1 MTEKLFYRDS
11 HMTTFSASVLTCEQS
26 GEYYEVVL
34 DRTAFFPT
42 GGGQSADTGILG
54 NVKVLD
60 VKEKQDR
67 VYHIVDGPIKVGD
80 TVEGTLDWEERFSKM
95 QQHSGEHIVSGI
107 VHQMFGYD
115 NVGFHMG
122 TDAITMDFN
131 GVITPSQ
138 LKEIEERANQVVVKN
153 VAIIDRY
160 PTKEELLKIEYRS
173 KIEIEGQVRLIEIP
187 GVDTCACCAPHVK
200 KTGEIGLIK
209 LTNVQ
214 NYKGGVRVSMLCGF
228 RALLDYG
235 EKAESVRNLSVML
248 SAKERE
254 VVDEVARL
262 QEELAD
268 KKQTIAKL
276 QKEALV
282 QKVAALPK
290 IETCMVLFEDE
301 LDGNGPRELM
311 NLLLEKGA
319 RIAAVFAGT
328 KELGFR
334 YVIGS
339 KEVDVRLFA
348 KTLNVAFNGRGGGK
362 PEMVQGSLSGNEE
375 AIREEV
381 LRCSQNV

>member
-11 HMTTFSASVLTCEQS
+11 HMTTFSACVMQCEQS
-26 GEYYEVVL
+26 GDYYEVVL

-42 GGGQSADTGILG
+42 GGGQSADTGLLG
-54 NVKVLD
+54 SVKVLD
-60 VKEKQDR
+60 VKEKQDE
-67 VYHIVDGPIKVGD
+67 VYHIVDGPLQVGD
-80 TVEGTLDWEERFSKM
+80 TVEGVLDWEERFSKM

-122 TDAITMDFN
+122 TDAITMDFS

-138 LKEIEERANQVVVKN
+138 LREIEQKANQVVVKN
-153 VAIIDRY
+153 VAILDHY
-160 PTKEELLKIEYRS
+160 PTKEELKEIAYRS

-187 GVDTCACCAPHVK
+187 EVDTCACCAPHVK

-228 RALLDYG
+228 RALLDYN
-235 EKAESVRNLSVML
+235 EKAESVRNLSMML

-254 VVDEVARL
+254 VVEEVARL
-262 QEELAD
+262 QEDLND
-268 KKQTIAKL
+268 KKQTIARL
-276 QKEALV
+276 QKEILVRKVDALSE
-282 QKVAALPK
+282 
-290 IETCMVLFEDE
+290 IESCMVLFEEE

-319 RIAAVFAGT
+319 QIGAVFAGT
-328 KELGFR
+328 KEMGFR

-339 KEVDVRLFA
+339 KALDVRPFA
-348 KTLNVAFNGRGGGK
+348 KALNTAFNGRGGGK
-362 PEMVQGSLSGNEE
+362 PEMVQGSLNGNEE

>member
-11 HMTTFSASVLTCEQS
+11 HMTTFSARVLQCEQS

-42 GGGQSADTGILG
+42 GGGQSADTGALG

-60 VKEKQDR
+60 VKEKQDE
-67 VYHIVDGPIKVGD
+67 VYHIVDGPLQVGD
-80 TVEGTLDWEERFSKM
+80 TVEGIIDWEERFSKM

-107 VHQMFGYD
+107 VHQIFGYD

-138 LKEIEERANQVVVKN
+138 LKEIEQKANQVVVKN
-153 VAIIDRY
+153 VAILDRY
-160 PTKEELLKIEYRS
+160 PAKEELKEIAYRS

-200 KTGEIGLIK
+200 KTGEVGLIK

-214 NYKGGVRVSMLCGF
+214 NYKGGVRVYMLCGF
-228 RALLDYG
+228 RALLDYD
-235 EKAESVRNLSVML
+235 EKAESVRKLSMML
-248 SAKERE
+248 SAKEKE

-262 QEELAD
+262 QEELND

-282 QKVAALPK
+282 QKVAALSE
-290 IETCMVLFEDE
+290 IESCMVLFEEE

-328 KELGFR
+328 QAAGFR

-339 KEVDVRLFA
+339 KDVDVRSFA
-348 KTLNVAFNGRGGGK
+348 KSLNDAFNGRGGGK
-362 PEMVQGSLSGNEE
+362 PEMVQGSLSGNSN

>member
-11 HMTTFSASVLTCEQS
+11 HMTTFSACVMQCKQS
-26 GEYYEVVL
+26 GDYYEVVL

-42 GGGQSADTGILG
+42 GGGQSADTGMLG

-60 VKEKQDR
+60 VKEKQDE
-67 VYHIVDGPIKVGD
+67 VYHIVDGPLQVGD
-80 TVEGTLDWEERFSKM
+80 TVEGVLDWEERFLKM

-138 LKEIEERANQVVVKN
+138 LKEIEQKANQVVVKN
-153 VAIIDRY
+153 VAILDHY
-160 PTKEELLKIEYRS
+160 PTKEELKEIAYRS

-187 GVDTCACCAPHVK
+187 EVDTCACCAPHVK

-214 NYKGGVRVSMLCGF
+214 HYKGGVRVSMLCGF
-228 RALLDYG
+228 RALLDYN
-235 EKAESVRNLSVML
+235 EKAESVRNLSMML
-248 SAKERE
+248 SAKERD
-254 VVDEVARL
+254 VVEEVARL
-262 QEELAD
+262 QEDLND
-268 KKQTIAKL
+268 KKQTIARL
-276 QKEALV
+276 QKEILVRKVEALSE
-282 QKVAALPK
+282 
-290 IETCMVLFEDE
+290 IETCMVLFEEE

-319 RIAAVFAGT
+319 QIGAVFAGT
-328 KELGFR
+328 KETGFR

-339 KEVDVRLFA
+339 KELDVRPFA
-348 KTLNVAFNGRGGGK
+348 KALNTAFNGRGGGK

-381 LRCSQNV
+381 LRCNQNV

>member
-11 HMTTFSASVLTCEQS
+11 HMTTFSACVMQCEQS
-26 GEYYEVVL
+26 GDYYEVVL

-42 GGGQSADTGILG
+42 GGGQSADTGMLG

-60 VKEKQDR
+60 VKEKQDE
-67 VYHIVDGPIKVGD
+67 VYHIVDGPLQVGD
-80 TVEGTLDWEERFSKM
+80 TVEGVLDWEERFSKM

-138 LKEIEERANQVVVKN
+138 LKEIEQKANQVVVKN
-153 VAIIDRY
+153 VAILDHY
-160 PTKEELLKIEYRS
+160 PTKEELKEIAYRS

-187 GVDTCACCAPHVK
+187 EVDTCACCAPHVK

-228 RALLDYG
+228 RALLDYN
-235 EKAESVRNLSVML
+235 EKAESVRNLSMML

-254 VVDEVARL
+254 VVEEVARL
-262 QEELAD
+262 QEDLND
-268 KKQTIAKL
+268 KKQTIARL
-276 QKEALV
+276 QKEILVRKVEALSE
-282 QKVAALPK
+282 
-290 IETCMVLFEDE
+290 IETCMVLFEKE

-319 RIAAVFAGT
+319 QIGAVFAGT
-328 KELGFR
+328 KETGFR

-339 KEVDVRLFA
+339 KELDVRPFA
-348 KTLNVAFNGRGGGK
+348 KALNTAFNGRGGGK
-362 PEMVQGSLSGNEE
+362 SEMVQGSLSGNEE

-381 LRCSQNV
+381 LRCNQNV

>member
-11 HMTTFSASVLTCEQS
+11 HMTTFSACVMQCEQS
-26 GEYYEVVL
+26 GDYYEVVL

-42 GGGQSADTGILG
+42 GGGQSADTGMLG

-60 VKEKQDR
+60 VKEKQDE
-67 VYHIVDGPIKVGD
+67 VYHIVDGPLQVGD
-80 TVEGTLDWEERFSKM
+80 TVEGVLDWEERFSKM

-138 LKEIEERANQVVVKN
+138 LKEIEQKANQVVVKN
-153 VAIIDRY
+153 VAILDHY
-160 PTKEELLKIEYRS
+160 PAKEELKEIAYRS

-187 GVDTCACCAPHVK
+187 EVDTCACCAPHVK

-228 RALLDYG
+228 RALLDYN
-235 EKAESVRNLSVML
+235 EKAESVRNLSMML
-248 SAKERE
+248 SAKESE
-254 VVDEVARL
+254 VVGEVARL
-262 QEELAD
+262 QEDLND
-268 KKQTIAKL
+268 KKQTIARL
-276 QKEALV
+276 QKEILVRKVEALSE
-282 QKVAALPK
+282 
-290 IETCMVLFEDE
+290 IETCMVLFEEE

-319 RIAAVFAGT
+319 QIGAVFAGT
-328 KELGFR
+328 KETGFR

-339 KEVDVRLFA
+339 KELDVRPFA
-348 KTLNVAFNGRGGGK
+348 KVLNTAFNGRGGGK

>member
-11 HMTTFSASVLTCEQS
+11 HMTTFSACVMQCEQS
-26 GEYYEVVL
+26 GDYYEVVL

-42 GGGQSADTGILG
+42 GGGQSADTGMLG

-60 VKEKQDR
+60 VKEKQDE
-67 VYHIVDGPIKVGD
+67 VYHIVDGPLQVGD
-80 TVEGTLDWEERFSKM
+80 TVEGVLDWEERFLKM

-138 LKEIEERANQVVVKN
+138 LKEIEQKANQVVVKN
-153 VAIIDRY
+153 VAILDHY
-160 PTKEELLKIEYRS
+160 PTKEELKEIAYRS

-187 GVDTCACCAPHVK
+187 EVDTCACCAPHVK

-228 RALLDYG
+228 RALLDYN
-235 EKAESVRNLSVML
+235 EKAESVRNLSMML

-254 VVDEVARL
+254 VVEEVARL
-262 QEELAD
+262 QEDLND
-268 KKQTIAKL
+268 KKQTIARL
-276 QKEALV
+276 QKEILVRKVEALSE
-282 QKVAALPK
+282 
-290 IETCMVLFEDE
+290 IETCMVLFEEE

-319 RIAAVFAGT
+319 QIGAVFAGT
-328 KELGFR
+328 KETGFR

-339 KEVDVRLFA
+339 KELDVRPFA
-348 KTLNVAFNGRGGGK
+348 KALNTAFNGRGGGK

-381 LRCSQNV
+381 LRCNQNV